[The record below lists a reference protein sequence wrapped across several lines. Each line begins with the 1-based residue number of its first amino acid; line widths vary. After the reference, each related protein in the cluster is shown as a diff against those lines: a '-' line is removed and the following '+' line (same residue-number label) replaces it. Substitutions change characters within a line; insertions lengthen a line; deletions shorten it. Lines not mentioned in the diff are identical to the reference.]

1 MITSIGQNPAE
12 NYEYYRIFY
21 WSSFNYDEIRL
32 KQTTKFL
39 ELNESHGSSS
49 VENLRTCSVQ

>member
-1 MITSIGQNPAE
+1 MITSIGQNPVE

-49 VENLRTCSVQ
+49 VENLITSLVQ